1 MSSVSEPT
9 TVDEV
14 AGVLR
19 GATAA
24 GRRVSIGRG
33 GGDLELSL
41 EQLDRV
47 LAHEAGD
54 LTVTVESGHPA
65 VGAARP
71 AGAARPGARARSAR
85 RSDRSAAASPAT
97 SPGPRRHRF
106 GAPRDLL
113 LGVTLVLADGTIAN
127 AGGTVVKNVAGYDLG
142 KLVCGS
148 AGRYAAIARASL
160 RLHPLPAATASVVV
174 DVDEPEEAARLA
186 RTVAHSALIPT
197 ACDLE
202 WPGRLLLRFEGG
214 EAGVAAQVARAAD
227 ILGARPIDDL
237 VWDEVRDVQASLPGR
252 VSYPPGKLAA
262 FLAGEVSALV
272 RIGVGSAHV
281 PYEPEDPR
289 SFGAQRLAERV
300 REALDPLEV
309 LV

>member
-1 MSSVSEPT
+1 LSSVSEPA

-14 AGVLR
+14 SAAMLA
-19 GATAA
+19 ATAA
-24 GRRVSIGRG
+24 GRRVSIGRD
-33 GGDLELSL
+33 GGDVELSL
-41 EQLDRV
+41 VQLDRV

-54 LTVTVESGHPA
+54 LTVTVE
-65 VGAARP
+65 
-71 AGAARPGARARSAR
+71 AGIRLSALRARLAPHGQELALDPPGDPTVGGCLAGDLS
-85 RSDRSAAASPAT
+85 
-97 SPGPRRHRF
+97 GPRRHRF

-160 RLHPLPAATASVVV
+160 RLHPLPTAVASVVV
-174 DVDEPEEAARLA
+174 DVDEPEEAARIA
-186 RTVAHSALIPT
+186 RTVARSALIPT
-197 ACDLE
+197 ACELE

-214 EAGVAAQVARAAD
+214 ESGVQAQVQRAAD
-227 ILGARPIDDL
+227 ILGARPIGDL
-237 VWDEVRDVQASLPGR
+237 VWHEVREVQASMPGR
-252 VSYPPGKLAA
+252 ISYAPAKLAA
-262 FLAGEVSALV
+262 LLAREPSALV
-272 RIGVGSAHV
+272 RVGVGSAHV
-281 PYEPEDPR
+281 PYLPEDGR
-289 SFGAQRLAERV
+289 SPGAQRLAERV

>member
-1 MSSVSEPT
+1 LSSVSDPA
-9 TVDEV
+9 TVEELS
-14 AGVLR
+14 GILR
-19 GATAA
+19 AATAA
-24 GRRVSIGRG
+24 GRRVSIGRP
-33 GGDLELSL
+33 GGDVELSFGKL
-41 EQLDRV
+41 VRV

-54 LTVTVESGHPA
+54 LTVTVESGIRL
-65 VGAARP
+65 AAL
-71 AGAARPGARARSAR
+71 RARLAR
-85 RSDRSAAASPAT
+85 HGQELALDPPGDPTVGGCLAGDLS
-97 SPGPRRHRF
+97 GPRRHRF

-174 DVDEPEEAARLA
+174 EVDEPQEAARLA
-186 RTVAHSALIPT
+186 RTVARSALIPT

-237 VWDEVRDVQASLPGR
+237 VWHEVREMQANLQGR
-252 VSYPPGKLAA
+252 VSYPPGELEA
-262 FLAGEVSALV
+262 FLAGELSALV
-272 RIGVGSAHV
+272 RVGVGSAHV
-281 PYEPEDPR
+281 PYEPRDPR
-289 SFGAQRLAERV
+289 SPGAQRLAERV

-309 LV
+309 LA

>member
-1 MSSVSEPT
+1 LSSVSEPA

-14 AGVLR
+14 SAAMLA
-19 GATAA
+19 ATAA
-24 GRRVSIGRG
+24 GRRVSIGRS
-33 GGDLELSL
+33 GGDVELSL
-41 EQLDRV
+41 VQLDRV

-54 LTVTVESGHPA
+54 LTVTVE
-65 VGAARP
+65 
-71 AGAARPGARARSAR
+71 AGIRLSALRARLAPHAQELALDPPGDPTVGGCLAGDLS
-85 RSDRSAAASPAT
+85 
-97 SPGPRRHRF
+97 GPRRHRF

-160 RLHPLPAATASVVV
+160 RLHPLPASTASVVV
-174 DVDEPEEAARLA
+174 DVDEPGEAERIVRTIAR
-186 RTVAHSALIPT
+186 SALIPT
-197 ACDLE
+197 ACELE

-214 EAGVAAQVARAAD
+214 EAGVQAQVGRAGD
-227 ILGARPIDDL
+227 ILGAHAIDDL
-237 VWDEVRDVQASLPGR
+237 VWNEVREVQASLPGR
-252 VSYPPGKLAA
+252 ISYPPGKLAA
-262 FLAGEVSALV
+262 FLAREPSALV
-272 RIGVGSAHV
+272 RVGVGSAHV
-281 PYEPEDPR
+281 PYMPEDGR
-289 SFGAQRLAERV
+289 SPGAQRLAERV

>member
-1 MSSVSEPT
+1 LSSVSEPA
-9 TVDEV
+9 TVTEASAV
-14 AGVLR
+14 MRA
-19 GATAA
+19 ATAA
-24 GRRVSIGRG
+24 GKRVSVGRP
-33 GGDLELSL
+33 GGDVELSL
-41 EQLDRV
+41 QQLDRV

-54 LTVTVESGHPA
+54 LTITVE
-65 VGAARP
+65 
-71 AGAARPGARARSAR
+71 AGIRLSALRARLTPHGQELALDPPGDPTVGGCLAGDLS
-85 RSDRSAAASPAT
+85 
-97 SPGPRRHRF
+97 GPRRHRF

-113 LGVTLVLADGTIAN
+113 LGVTLVLADGTVAN

-160 RLHPLPAATASVVV
+160 RLHPLPAATASVVI
-174 DVDEPEEAARLA
+174 DVDEAGEAERFARAVA
-186 RTVAHSALIPT
+186 RSALIPT

-202 WPGRLLLRFEGG
+202 WPGRMVLRFEGG

-237 VWDEVRDVQASLPGR
+237 VWDEVRELQASLPGR
-252 VSYPPGKLAA
+252 VSYPPGRLAA
-262 FLAGEVSALV
+262 FLGRQLSGLV
-272 RIGVGSAHV
+272 RVGVGSAYV
-281 PYEPEDPR
+281 PYEPDDAR
-289 SFGAQRLAERV
+289 SPGAQRLAERV

>member
-1 MSSVSEPT
+1 LSSVSEPS
-9 TVDEV
+9 TVEEL

-19 GATAA
+19 GATSA
-24 GRRVSIGRG
+24 GRRVSIGRAG
-33 GGDLELSL
+33 GELELSL
-41 EQLDRV
+41 EKLDRV

-54 LTVTVESGHPA
+54 LTVTVESGIRLSA
-65 VGAARP
+65 L
-71 AGAARPGARARSAR
+71 RARLAPYGQELALDPPGDPTVGGCLAGDLS
-85 RSDRSAAASPAT
+85 
-97 SPGPRRHRF
+97 GPRRHRF

-160 RLHPLPAATASVVV
+160 RLHPLPAAAASVVV

-262 FLAGEVSALV
+262 FLAGELSALV
-272 RIGVGSAHV
+272 RIGVGSAHL
-281 PYEPEDPR
+281 PYEPQDPR

>member
-14 AGVLR
+14 ASALR
-19 GATAA
+19 AATAA
-24 GRRVSIGRG
+24 GERVSIGRG
-33 GGDLELSL
+33 GGDVELSL
-41 EQLDRV
+41 GQLDRV

-54 LTVTVESGHPA
+54 LTVTVEAGIRLSALRGRLAPHGQELALDPPGDPT
-65 VGAARP
+65 VGGCL
-71 AGAARPGARARSAR
+71 AGDLS
-85 RSDRSAAASPAT
+85 
-97 SPGPRRHRF
+97 GPRRHRF

-113 LGVTLVLADGTIAN
+113 LGVTLVLADGTVAN

-174 DVDEPEEAARLA
+174 DVDEPDEAARLA

-214 EAGVAAQVARAAD
+214 EAGVAAQVARAQD

-237 VWDEVRDVQASLPGR
+237 VWDEVREVQASLPGR

-262 FLAGEVSALV
+262 FLAREPSGLV
-272 RIGVGSAHV
+272 RVGVGSAHV
-281 PYEPEDPR
+281 PYAPEDGR
-289 SFGAQRLAERV
+289 SPGAQRLAERV
-300 REALDPLEV
+300 RAALDPLEV
-309 LV
+309 LA

>member
-1 MSSVSEPT
+1 LSNVSEPA
-9 TVDEV
+9 TVDEL

-19 GATAA
+19 DATSA
-24 GRRVSIGRG
+24 GRRVSIGRAG
-33 GGDLELSL
+33 GELELSL
-41 EQLDRV
+41 EKLDRV

-54 LTVTVESGHPA
+54 LTVTVESGIRLS
-65 VGAARP
+65 VL
-71 AGAARPGARARSAR
+71 RARLAR
-85 RSDRSAAASPAT
+85 HGQELALDPPGDPTVGGCLAGDLS
-97 SPGPRRHRF
+97 GPRRHRF

-160 RLHPLPAATASVVV
+160 RLHPLPAAAASVVV
-174 DVDEPEEAARLA
+174 DVDDPEEAARLA

-202 WPGRLLLRFEGG
+202 WPGRLVLRFEGG
-214 EAGVAAQVARAAD
+214 EDGVAAQVARAAD

-281 PYEPEDPR
+281 PYEPEDSR

>member
-1 MSSVSEPT
+1 LSSVSEPA
-9 TVDEV
+9 TVDEL
-14 AGVLR
+14 ASVLR
-19 GATAA
+19 GAMSA
-24 GRRVSIGRG
+24 GRRVSIGRAG
-33 GGDLELSL
+33 GELELSL
-41 EQLDRV
+41 EKLDRV

-54 LTVTVESGHPA
+54 LTVTVESGIRLSA
-65 VGAARP
+65 L
-71 AGAARPGARARSAR
+71 RARLAPHGQELALDPPRDPTVGGCLAGNLS
-85 RSDRSAAASPAT
+85 
-97 SPGPRRHRF
+97 GPRRHRF

-160 RLHPLPAATASVVV
+160 RLHPLPAAAASVVV

-197 ACDLE
+197 ACELE
-202 WPGRLLLRFEGG
+202 WPGRLVLRFEGG
-214 EAGVAAQVARAAD
+214 DAGVAAQVARAAD

-262 FLAGEVSALV
+262 FLAGEGSALV

-281 PYEPEDPR
+281 PYEPGDSR

>member
-1 MSSVSEPT
+1 LSNVSEPS
-9 TVDEV
+9 TVDELSEL
-14 AGVLR
+14 LR
-19 GATAA
+19 AATAA
-24 GRRVSIGRG
+24 GKRVSVGRP
-33 GGDLELSL
+33 GGDLEVSL
-41 EQLDRV
+41 ARLGRV

-54 LTVTVESGHPA
+54 LTVTLE
-65 VGAARP
+65 
-71 AGAARPGARARSAR
+71 AGIRLSALRARLAPHR
-85 RSDRSAAASPAT
+85 QELALDPPGDPTIGGCLAGDRS
-97 SPGPRRHRF
+97 GPRRHRF

-148 AGRYAAIARASL
+148 AGRYAVIARASL

-174 DVDEPEEAARLA
+174 DVEEPAEAARLA
-186 RTVAHSALIPT
+186 RVIARSALIPT
-197 ACDLE
+197 ACELE

-214 EAGVAAQVARAAD
+214 EAGVEAQVARAEEL
-227 ILGARPIDDL
+227 LGARAIDDL
-237 VWDEVRDVQASLPGR
+237 VWDEVRSVQASLPGR
-252 VSYPPGKLAA
+252 VSYAPRALEALLVREPT
-262 FLAGEVSALV
+262 ALV

-281 PYEPEDPR
+281 PYEPEDAR
-289 SFGAQRLAERV
+289 SPGAQRLAERV

>member
-1 MSSVSEPT
+1 MSNVSEPA
-9 TVDEV
+9 TVDEL

-19 GATAA
+19 DATSA
-24 GRRVSIGRG
+24 GRRVSIGRA

-41 EQLDRV
+41 EKLDRV

-54 LTVTVESGHPA
+54 LTVTVESGLRLSA
-65 VGAARP
+65 L
-71 AGAARPGARARSAR
+71 RARLAPHGQELALDPPGDPTVGGCLAGDLS
-85 RSDRSAAASPAT
+85 
-97 SPGPRRHRF
+97 GPRRHRF

-160 RLHPLPAATASVVV
+160 RLHPLPAAAASVVV
-174 DVDEPEEAARLA
+174 DVADPDEAARLA

-202 WPGRLLLRFEGG
+202 WPGRLVLRFEGG
-214 EAGVAAQVARAAD
+214 EDGVAAQVARAAD

-281 PYEPEDPR
+281 PYEPEDSR

>member
-1 MSSVSEPT
+1 LSSVSEPT
-9 TVDEV
+9 TVDELARAMRAATV
-14 AGVLR
+14 AGE
-19 GATAA
+19 
-24 GRRVSIGRG
+24 RVSIGRA
-33 GGDLELSL
+33 GGDVELSL
-41 EQLDRV
+41 GQLDRV

-54 LTVTVESGHPA
+54 LTVTVE
-65 VGAARP
+65 
-71 AGAARPGARARSAR
+71 AGIRLSALRARLAPHR
-85 RSDRSAAASPAT
+85 QELALDPPGDPTIGGCLAGDRS
-97 SPGPRRHRF
+97 GPRRHRF

-174 DVDEPEEAARLA
+174 DVDEPDEAARLA

-214 EAGVAAQVARAAD
+214 EAGVAAQVARATD

-237 VWDEVRDVQASLPGR
+237 VWDEVRELQASLRGR
-252 VSYPPGKLAA
+252 ISYPPGKLAA
-262 FLAGEVSALV
+262 FLAREPSGLV
-272 RIGVGSAHV
+272 RVGVGSAHV
-281 PYEPEDPR
+281 PSAPEDGR
-289 SFGAQRLAERV
+289 SPAAQRLAERV
-300 REALDPLEV
+300 RQALDPLEV